1 MKTISITRS
10 YDRRQGRPEIDP
22 AVFQAIIVCCFDMF
36 QFEGPLLPNLRSIF
50 CDNTDHLLWNVYP
63 FISSRLQFFQMY
75 IEQTPGLAT
84 MTILSAL
91 PAKSPRVDHFSIQHG
106 HFYKDALTSCISNS
120 ICGLQYLH
128 TFHCAEVG
136 LTCEAIIHLA
146 SLPNLREAYI
156 HIPNGQMA
164 IIPSLP
170 FPFPALQHL
179 ELYGDT
185 ITPVIEFVKH
195 LIRSA
200 SLKEFTVCVED
211 PPSSAQLGQI
221 FSLLITHS
229 SPEHLTSLH
238 VLHPDYISF
247 GDWQWSLLKVHDL
260 NPLSKLTNLE
270 CISIETECSTEELDD
285 TFLVTM
291 ANCWPKLR
299 QIALTGGW
307 AHCSPSQCTFRGIS
321 YLVGN
326 CPNLTSLG
334 IAFQAS
340 AETSWGGR
348 PGGGVVNANMN
359 ELDVRKSPISHPRA
373 VATFLSYV
381 CPGLTCISAWE
392 DFDPD
397 DPIEAD
403 NWRRWQKT
411 IRLFNRFVEN

>member
-1 MKTISITRS
+1 
-10 YDRRQGRPEIDP
+10 
-22 AVFQAIIVCCFDMF
+22 V
-36 QFEGPLLPNLRSIF
+36 
-50 CDNTDHLLWNVYP
+50 
-63 FISSRLQFFQMY
+63 
-75 IEQTPGLAT
+75 
-84 MTILSAL
+84 
-91 PAKSPRVDHFSIQHG
+91 
-106 HFYKDALTSCISNS
+106 
-120 ICGLQYLH
+120 
-128 TFHCAEVG
+128 
-136 LTCEAIIHLA
+136 
-146 SLPNLREAYI
+146 
-156 HIPNGQMA
+156 
-164 IIPSLP
+164 
-170 FPFPALQHL
+170 
-179 ELYGDT
+179 
-185 ITPVIEFVKH
+185 
-195 LIRSA
+195 
-200 SLKEFTVCVED
+200 
-211 PPSSAQLGQI
+211 
-221 FSLLITHS
+221 
-229 SPEHLTSLH
+229 H

-247 GDWQWSLLKVHDL
+247 GDWQWPLLKVHDL

-307 AHCSPSQCTFRGIS
+307 AHCSPSQCTLRGIS

-373 VATFLSYV
+373 VATFLSNV
-381 CPGLTCISAWE
+381 CPGLTHISAWE
-392 DFDPD
+392 DFDSD